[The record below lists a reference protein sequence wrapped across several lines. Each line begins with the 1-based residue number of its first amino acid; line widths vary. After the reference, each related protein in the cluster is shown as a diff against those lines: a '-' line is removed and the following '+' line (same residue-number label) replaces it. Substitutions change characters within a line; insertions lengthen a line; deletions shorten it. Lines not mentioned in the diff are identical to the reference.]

1 MKVFALAALAIILA
15 TSLTVA
21 DSISVAKSA
30 EVQTCPAN
38 ILAPLNT
45 GFANPRTAANPFE
58 GDWCGFW
65 DGSPSALRIHLTGS
79 TQADVVTTY
88 MSDGKVYVSHDK
100 AVVRGITLSYTTRTR
115 GKLGYTLKGRILD
128 ATLQNESGTFGATFR
143 RTK

>member
-1 MKVFALAALAIILA
+1 MKVRALVMILA
-15 TSLTVA
+15 TSLALA
-21 DSISVAKSA
+21 DTISVAKSA

-79 TQADVVTTY
+79 KRADVVTTY

-100 AVVRGITLSYTTRTR
+100 AVVRGMTLSYTTRTR
-115 GKLGYTLKGRILD
+115 GKLGYTLKGPILE
-128 ATLQNESGTFGATFR
+128 ATLQNDQGTLGTTFH

>member
-1 MKVFALAALAIILA
+1 MKVRALVMILA
-15 TSLTVA
+15 TSLALA

-30 EVQTCPAN
+30 EVPTCPAN
-38 ILAPLNT
+38 ILSPLDT

-65 DGSPSALRIHLTGS
+65 DGSPSALRIHLTGPKR
-79 TQADVVTTY
+79 ADVVTTY

-100 AVVRGITLSYTTRTR
+100 AVVRGMTLSYTTRTR
-115 GKLGYTLKGRILD
+115 GKLGYTLKGRTLE
-128 ATLQNESGTFGATFR
+128 AMLQNDSGTLGATFR